1 MSDRERRL
9 GLNEALFREVNE
21 KLRVVNEAF
30 APITDTF
37 DIICECGHKTCDERL
52 SIPPETYE
60 EVRDDPLLFLIVRG
74 HEIPD
79 VEDVVRETES
89 YAVVRKHSGNPAQVA
104 VLTDPRS

>member
-30 APITDTF
+30 APITDTL
-37 DIICECGHKTCDERL
+37 DIICECGHPTCDERL
-52 SIPPETYE
+52 SIPPEAYE
-60 EVRDDPLLFLIVRG
+60 EVRADPLRFLIVRG

-89 YAVVRKHSGNPAQVA
+89 YAVVRKHPGDPAQVA
-104 VLTDPRS
+104 VTTDPRS

>member
-9 GLNEALFREVNE
+9 GLNEALFRDVNE

-37 DIICECGHKTCDERL
+37 DIICECGHMTCDERL
-52 SIPPETYE
+52 SIPPRAYE
-60 EVRDDPLLFLIVRG
+60 DVRADPLLFLIVRG

-79 VEDVVRETES
+79 VEDVVRETDT
-89 YAVVRKHSGNPAQVA
+89 YAVVRKHPGDPAQVA
-104 VLTDPRS
+104 ITTDPRS